1 MFHIFLIS
9 KKITKEKLNKKSI
22 YVKQQLF
29 LLLFLNS
36 CNTSNVRS
44 DFSKIESIEPPIL
57 IDIRYSG
64 SDNFLGRTV
73 KGYESPKNILTN
85 EAIDALTIIQ
95 KILSKNGL
103 GLKLYDGYRP
113 QKSVNDFIYWSKKTS
128 DTLTKQKYYP
138 DEIKDSLIV
147 KGYIAEKSSH
157 SRGSTVD
164 VTIIY
169 TDSVNYGKE
178 LDMGGGWDFFG
189 IKSWIDNDSITDLQK
204 KNRNY
209 LQNIMNQ
216 NGFRSYSKEWWHF
229 TLINEPYPNTYFDF

>member
-9 KKITKEKLNKKSI
+9 KKKTKEKLNKKSI
-22 YVKQQLF
+22 YVKQLLF

-36 CNTSNVRS
+36 CNTSNVQS
-44 DFSKIESIEPPIL
+44 GFSKIESIEPPIL
-57 IDIRYSG
+57 VEIRYSG

-103 GLKLYDGYRP
+103 GLKIYDGYRP
-113 QKSVNDFIYWSKKTS
+113 QKSVNDIIYWSKQIS
-128 DTLTKQKYYP
+128 DTLTKKKYYP
-138 DEIKDSLIV
+138 DEVKDSLIV
-147 KGYIAEKSSH
+147 KGYIAKKSAH

-178 LDMGGGWDFFG
+178 LDMGSGWDFFG

-204 KNRNY
+204 KIVIIY
-209 LQNIMNQ
+209 KI
-216 NGFRSYSKEWWHF
+216 
-229 TLINEPYPNTYFDF
+229 